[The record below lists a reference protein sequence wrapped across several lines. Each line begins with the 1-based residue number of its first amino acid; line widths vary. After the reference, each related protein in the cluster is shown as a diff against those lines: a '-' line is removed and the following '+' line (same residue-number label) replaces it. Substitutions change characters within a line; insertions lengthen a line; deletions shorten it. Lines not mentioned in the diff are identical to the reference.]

1 MYGVPGI
8 SGISCMVS
16 PEFPGISRDIRP
28 INFTFSHPNDL
39 PQCYVFSKRPAEHVQ
54 VVGRG
59 K

>member
-1 MYGVPGI
+1 
-8 SGISCMVS
+8 MVS